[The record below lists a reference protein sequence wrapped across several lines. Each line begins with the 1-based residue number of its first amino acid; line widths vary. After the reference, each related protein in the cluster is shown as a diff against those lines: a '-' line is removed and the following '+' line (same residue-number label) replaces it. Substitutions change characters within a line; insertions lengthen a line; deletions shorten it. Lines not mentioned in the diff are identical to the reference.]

1 MTDFV
6 QKLRQG
12 ATCLKYQPIL
22 MKFGHKS
29 QNLGNYLH
37 KFKNHG
43 DVILAVHGGVRV
55 EILQLVQVISQ
66 VL

>member
-12 ATCLKYQPIL
+12 ATCLKYQLIS
-22 MKFGHKS
+22 MKFGHNS

-37 KFKNHG
+37 KLKNFDPDPSMDGENDIPMKHTK
-43 DVILAVHGGVRV
+43 
-55 EILQLVQVISQ
+55 
-66 VL
+66 